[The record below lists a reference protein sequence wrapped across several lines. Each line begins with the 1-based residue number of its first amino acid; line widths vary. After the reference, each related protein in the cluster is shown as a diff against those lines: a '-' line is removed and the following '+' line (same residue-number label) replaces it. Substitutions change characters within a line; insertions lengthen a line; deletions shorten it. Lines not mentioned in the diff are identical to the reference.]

1 MSSSKTIFSI
11 ADGEMSRKLAG
22 LIAAMSSTLNRRRDV
37 FFTTSLGLYS
47 ELMFFLMSEAANQ
60 PKVLCVRSPLSH
72 GGIDLHRDGMVRKYG
87 AKVHYE
93 EVDRSLWVT
102 EHLRG
107 RELFDLDVEGR
118 AALCRGLKRQPVM
131 DFASRAACKVWV
143 SGIRRDQTR
152 SRRHVKLHEHI
163 NEGVV
168 KYSPLLNWSAGE
180 VQDLFDYLALS
191 RNTDYVDLCKLNQNN
206 ECGLHY

>member
-1 MSSSKTIFSI
+1 M
-11 ADGEMSRKLAG
+11 RP
-22 LIAAMSSTLNRRRDV
+22 LI
-37 FFTTSLGLYS
+37 
-47 ELMFFLMSEAANQ
+47 NQ
-60 PKVLCVRSPLSH
+60 KYYALDRLWSH
-72 GGIDLHRDGMVRKYG
+72 GGIDLHRDEMVRKYG

-143 SGIRRDQTR
+143 SGDSSR
-152 SRRHVKLHEHI
+152 SD
-163 NEGVV
+163 
-168 KYSPLLNWSAGE
+168 P
-180 VQDLFDYLALS
+180 F
-191 RNTDYVDLCKLNQNN
+191 
-206 ECGLHY
+206 